1 MKRVYLSGAIEAKP
15 DLTQLTSEGYPTDG
29 NAQTSL
35 PPTVPGAAWAHMI
48 MEELMAVIEAAEIV
62 PNRDTLTQLRDAIP
76 KYVPAKFAD
85 GSINAS
91 KLTEATITYAL
102 LANALIAGSS
112 DVSATTSVSN
122 KLLTPAIGKTLVGNI
137 LAQELKK
144 YAALTGAT
152 FTGAVKGIA
161 PVSDDDFV
169 TYGFLKDAIQ
179 SVPPGTIIAFLG
191 TDVPAGFLL
200 CNGGTIQRS
209 QYPNLVGPLG
219 SVPACAGDGSTT
231 LVLPNLNDRFIEFST
246 TLSKIGTLVEPGL
259 PNITSTNTTRD
270 QIGGWSSAGSNLSR
284 GALSTTWINNDGPRA
299 QSSYRNGYYHMISL
313 NAQRSSEVY
322 GKSSSVQPASLRVLP
337 AIKF

>member
-62 PNRDTLTQLRDAIP
+62 PSRDTLTQLRDAIP

-91 KLTEATITYAL
+91 KLTNATITYAL
-102 LANALIAGSS
+102 LANALIAGAS
-112 DVSATTSVSN
+112 DVAAETTVSN
-122 KLLTPAIGKTLVGNI
+122 KLLTPAIGKTLVENI
-137 LAQELKK
+137 LAQELEN
-144 YAALTGAT
+144 YAALAGAV
-152 FTGAVKGIA
+152 FTGVVKGIE

-169 TYGFLKDAIQ
+169 TLGYLKNAIQ

-191 TDVPAGFLL
+191 TDVPEGYLL
-200 CNGGTIQRS
+200 CNGGTVQRS

-231 LVLPNLNDRFIEFST
+231 LVLPNLNERFIEFST
-246 TLSKIGTLVEPGL
+246 TLSKIGQMVEAGL
-259 PNITSTNTTRD
+259 PNITGFTSGILFGSESEFVGAFLRQGDSVSARD
-270 QIGGWSSAGSNLSR
+270 PTGSWNHRYQTVGLDGSR
-284 GALSTTWINNDGPRA
+284 VDS
-299 QSSYRNGYYHMISL
+299 
-313 NAQRSSEVY
+313 VF
-322 GKSSSVQPASLRVLP
+322 GKASSVQPAALRLLP
-337 AIKF
+337 CIKS

>member
-62 PNRDTLTQLRDAIP
+62 PSRDTLTQLRDAIP
-76 KYVPAKFAD
+76 KYVPEKLAD

-91 KLTEATITYAL
+91 KLTEGTFTFAL
-102 LANALIAGSS
+102 LASAILAEAADVKAG
-112 DVSATTSVSN
+112 TTVSN
-122 KLLTPAIGKTLVGNI
+122 KLLTPAIGKTLVSNI

-161 PVSDDDFV
+161 PASDNDFV
-169 TYGFLKDAIQ
+169 TLGYLKTMIQ

-191 TDVPAGFLL
+191 TDVPEGFLL

-259 PNITSTNTTRD
+259 PNIT
-270 QIGGWSSAGSNLSR
+270 GSNNPYGIEAPGEDSVLS
-284 GALSTTWINNDGPRA
+284 GAFFLTDNPRA
-299 QSSYRNGYYHMISL
+299 YQAFGHTRQSLRESIYMSADRCSSL
-313 NAQRSSEVY
+313 YGSSLT
-322 GKSSSVQPASLRVLP
+322 VQPAACFLLP
-337 AIKF
+337 CVKT

>member
-15 DLTQLTSEGYPTDG
+15 DLAQLTSEGYPTDG

-169 TYGFLKDAIQ
+169 TYGFLKGAIQ

-191 TDVPAGFLL
+191 TDVPEGYLL

-231 LVLPNLNDRFIEFST
+231 LVLPNLNERFIEFST
-246 TLSKIGTLVEPGL
+246 TLSKIGQLVEPGL
-259 PNITSTNTTRD
+259 PNITGDFQGGDSLQNIANGAFRFVGETASA
-270 QIGGWSSAGSNLSR
+270 IGGG
-284 GALSTTWINNDGPRA
+284 
-299 QSSYRNGYYHMISL
+299 SYRLDKGDFSASRESSIYG
-313 NAQRSSEVY
+313 RSST
-322 GKSSSVQPASLRVLP
+322 VQPPSVRFLP
-337 AIKF
+337 CIKF

>member
-62 PNRDTLTQLRDAIP
+62 PSRDTLTQLRDAIP
-76 KYVPAKFAD
+76 KYVPEKLAD

-91 KLTEATITYAL
+91 KLTEGTFTFAL
-102 LANALIAGSS
+102 LASAILAEAADVKAG
-112 DVSATTSVSN
+112 TTVSN

-259 PNITSTNTTRD
+259 PNITGAPGLGFNSTGYNEFGESGAFSIQAGAVRSLSTGG
-270 QIGGWSSAGSNLSR
+270 IGNWTDRLIFSARNSSAIYSGS
-284 GALSTTWINNDGPRA
+284 T
-299 QSSYRNGYYHMISL
+299 
-313 NAQRSSEVY
+313 
-322 GKSSSVQPASLRVLP
+322 VQPAALHLLP
-337 AIKF
+337 CIKS

>member
-35 PPTVPGAAWAHMI
+35 SPTVPGAAWAHMI
-48 MEELMAVIEAAEIV
+48 MEELMAVIEAAEIE
-62 PNRDTLTQLRDAIP
+62 PSRDTLTQLRDAIP
-76 KYVPAKFAD
+76 KYVPEKLAD

-91 KLTEATITYAL
+91 KLTEGTFTFAL
-102 LANALIAGSS
+102 LASAILAEAADVKAG
-112 DVSATTSVSN
+112 TTVSN

-219 SVPACAGDGSTT
+219 SVPSCAGDGSTT

-259 PNITSTNTTRD
+259 PNIT
-270 QIGGWSSAGSNLSR
+270 G
-284 GALSTTWINNDGPRA
+284 STTDRYLATGADFSASGAYVKVQTASRMRGEEASGWKIHFDANG
-299 QSSYRNGYYHMISL
+299 SSG
-313 NAQRSSEVY
+313 VY
-322 GKSSSVQPASLRVLP
+322 GGSSTVQPSSLRLLP
-337 AIKF
+337 CIKS